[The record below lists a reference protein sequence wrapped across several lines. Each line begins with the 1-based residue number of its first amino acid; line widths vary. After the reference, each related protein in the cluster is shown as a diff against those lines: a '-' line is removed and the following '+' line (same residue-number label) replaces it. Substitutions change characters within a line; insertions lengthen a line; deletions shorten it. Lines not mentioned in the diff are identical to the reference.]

1 MSASPIYFPLVNW
14 FLILVDGSKIL
25 KEPAVFIDKKKVGFK
40 ELEEF
45 LMTEPD
51 SNNKSSLMTQFEYV
65 HIKYFTLH
73 MHIYMYLVLQQNH
86 STVGHSSNI
95 LKQFHRLKSIIQTPY
110 FYTRE
115 KNSDYMIKHS

>member
-1 MSASPIYFPLVNW
+1 MLKTIFFKQLQYLPLICQLYQYILPLVNW

-25 KEPAVFIDKKKVGFK
+25 KEPAVFIDEKKVGFK

-51 SNNKSSLMTQFEYV
+51 SYNKSSLMTQFEYV

-73 MHIYMYLVLQQNH
+73 IHICIWCCNKFTPLLV
-86 STVGHSSNI
+86 TVAI
-95 LKQFHRLKSIIQTPY
+95 F
-110 FYTRE
+110 
-115 KNSDYMIKHS
+115 